1 MKIVNYVLV
10 FIAVTAI
17 GMIYDRYSKK
27 FYPDEELDKYNL
39 VKKYLLN
46 ESESIDGN
54 PFLWIHTK
62 HEINARDWES
72 FNSRNSKKLNQPY
85 KDLCVESAVNHCSE
99 SFKICLIDD
108 SSFEKIIPDWT
119 IQMDGL
125 AEPVKEKVRVLAL
138 TKLLH
143 TYGGMLVPNST
154 IVLKDLKPLY
164 NEKVAQHKMFTGE
177 MNNKSDS
184 NAYSR
189 FGPTHK
195 LLGCIKGC
203 PVMKDLSEYLEIL
216 VSTDNTDQSKFEG
229 NISRHLR
236 KLMKEGKCNI
246 ICGKGLGT
254 KNKKNEVILIDNL
267 LESSSLELCMCSLF
281 CIILPDKDI
290 LNRTKYQWF
299 SRLNHMQ
306 VLEAN
311 TQASKFL
318 LISRSK

>member
-39 VKKYLLN
+39 IKKYLLN
-46 ESESIDGN
+46 ESVSLDGN

-85 KDLCVESAVNHCSE
+85 KDLCVESIVNHCGD

-119 IQMDGL
+119 IRMDGL
-125 AEPVKEKVRVLAL
+125 AEPVKEKVRILAL

-164 NEKVAQHKMFTGE
+164 NEKVKNNKIFTGE

-184 NAYSR
+184 NTYSR
-189 FGPTHK
+189 FGPSHK
-195 LLGCIKGC
+195 LLGCIKDC
-203 PVMKDLSEYLEIL
+203 PGMKDLTEYLEIL

-229 NISRHLR
+229 NISRYLR

-254 KNKKNEVILIDNL
+254 KNKKNDVILIDNL
-267 LESSSLELCMCSLF
+267 LESSGLDLCMCSLF
-281 CIILPDKDI
+281 CIILPDEDI
-290 LNRTKYQWF
+290 LSRTKYQWF
-299 SRLNHMQ
+299 ARLNHMQ

-318 LISRSK
+318 LISRGK

>member
-1 MKIVNYVLV
+1 
-10 FIAVTAI
+10 
-17 GMIYDRYSKK
+17 
-27 FYPDEELDKYNL
+27 
-39 VKKYLLN
+39 
-46 ESESIDGN
+46 
-54 PFLWIHTK
+54 
-62 HEINARDWES
+62 
-72 FNSRNSKKLNQPY
+72 
-85 KDLCVESAVNHCSE
+85 
-99 SFKICLIDD
+99 
-108 SSFEKIIPDWT
+108 
-119 IQMDGL
+119 MDGL
-125 AEPVKEKVRVLAL
+125 AEPIKEKVRILAL
-138 TKLLH
+138 SKLLH

-203 PVMKDLSEYLEIL
+203 PIMKDFSEYLEIL

-267 LESSSLELCMCSLF
+267 LESSSLDLCMCSLF
-281 CIILPDKDI
+281 CIILPDEDI

-299 SRLNHMQ
+299 ARLNHMQ

-318 LISRSK
+318 LISRGR